1 MPIDK
6 TTMLRTFFL
15 LLNIGSALLLTFT
28 YVIPYINP
36 LEIRKIPL
44 LGLFYPVL
52 ILTNLIFILGWFF
65 TKTNRRY
72 ALLSLAAI
80 LIGSQHWS
88 SMIGTSYFNTSTNT
102 LTDKTTIS
110 SYNIKNFDDIAIGN
124 RQFQPEAVKNIIKHL
139 GDSQYLCAQEVDYDC
154 HMMLLKELEFPHSF
168 GNKGTMIF
176 SKTPFLKTGQI
187 DFDNSVNSCSWA
199 DVPLN
204 DKIVRLYNVHLE
216 SNRIT
221 KAANVIVNRKKH
233 NFIEIVHLLKNMFVQ
248 YAYRSRKRV
257 EQSDKILQHISESPY
272 PVIVCGDFNDS
283 PISYIYNR
291 FTDQLTDGFT
301 KQGKGLGFSFRGN
314 IPFLRIDY
322 ILADNRLHFQ
332 NYQTVKALTY
342 SDHFPVT
349 ADISLP

>member
-1 MPIDK
+1 
-6 TTMLRTFFL
+6 MLRTFFL
-15 LLNIGSALLLTFT
+15 LLNIGSALLLALT
-28 YVIPYINP
+28 YLIPYINP

-52 ILTNLIFILGWFF
+52 IITNILFIAGWTF
-65 TKTNRRY
+65 TKTKRQY
-72 ALLSLAAI
+72 ALLSLVAI
-80 LIGSQHWS
+80 LLGIQHLGAL
-88 SMIGTSYFNTSTNT
+88 IGTSYFKAPTTPITNG
-102 LTDKTTIS
+102 TTIS
-110 SYNIKNFDDIAIGN
+110 SYNIKNFDDIAINN
-124 RQFQPEAVKNIIKHL
+124 RQFQPDAVKNIIEHL

-154 HMMLLKELEFPHSF
+154 HMMLLKELQFPYSF

-176 SKTPFLKTGQI
+176 SKTPFIKTGQI
-187 DFDNSVNSCSWA
+187 NFDNSINACSWA
-199 DVPLN
+199 DVPVNGKL
-204 DKIVRLYNVHLE
+204 VRLYNVHLE
-216 SNRIT
+216 SNHIT
-221 KAANVIVNRKKH
+221 NAANVMVNRKKH
-233 NFIEIVHLLKNMFVQ
+233 TFIERVYLLKNMLVQ

-257 EQSDKILQHISESPY
+257 QQTDKLLQHINESPH

-291 FTDQLTDGFT
+291 FTNQLTDGFME
-301 KQGKGLGFSFRGN
+301 QGKGLGFSFRGN

-332 NYQTVKALTY
+332 NYQTIKDLTY